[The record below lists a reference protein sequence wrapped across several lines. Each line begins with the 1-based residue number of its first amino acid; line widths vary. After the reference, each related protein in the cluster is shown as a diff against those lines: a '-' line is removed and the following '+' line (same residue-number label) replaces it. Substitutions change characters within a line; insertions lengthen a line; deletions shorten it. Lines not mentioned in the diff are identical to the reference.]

1 MREVVNATN
10 ICLERVSDK
19 CLTKGD
25 GFDLAFRRA
34 LWDKLGEDTDMTDTH
49 KALVKACADIV
60 RDYKVSISLNS
71 IIESGVELLQ
81 QIYDAVMNG
90 TIKERTNTDGIVVSS
105 YNSEKEPGKIYFVPR
120 PTIFDE
126 IIKSKK
132 DNGTK
137 VVEILRTIRDNYDY
151 MMNDDS
157 FNECYCYIR
166 YTLSRKKFCLDLV
179 DLKHILNRTLG
190 LDYDFAKKLAYA
202 MSYKGHYEIKVKR
215 TSKRYGR
222 GSYIDGQYIYLGSV
236 K

>member
-19 CLTKGD
+19 CLTQGN

-34 LWDKLGEDTDMTDTH
+34 LWDKLGEDTEMTDTH

-60 RDYKVSISLNS
+60 RDYKISISLNS

-81 QIYDAVMNG
+81 QIYDAVMSG

-137 VVEILRTIRDNYDY
+137 VVEIIKTIKNNYEY
-151 MMNDDS
+151 MLNDDS
-157 FNECYCYIR
+157 FNECYCNLRGLYN
-166 YTLSRKKFCLDLV
+166 KKFCLELS
-179 DLKHILNRTLG
+179 DLKWILDKTLG
-190 LDYDFAKKLAYA
+190 IKDYTYSKKLIYA

-215 TSKRYGR
+215 TSKRYGK
-222 GSYIDGQYIYLGSV
+222 GSYISGQYIYLGSV

>member
-19 CLTKGD
+19 CLTQGN

-34 LWDKLGEDTDMTDTH
+34 LWDKLGEDTEMTDTH

-60 RDYKVSISLNS
+60 RDYKISISLNS

-81 QIYDAVMNG
+81 QIYDAVMSG

-137 VVEILRTIRDNYDY
+137 VVEIVKTIKNNYEY
-151 MMNDDS
+151 MLNDDS
-157 FNECYCYIR
+157 FNECYCNLRGLYN
-166 YTLSRKKFCLDLV
+166 KNFCLELQ
-179 DLKHILNRTLG
+179 DLKYILNRTLG

-215 TSKRYGR
+215 TSKRYGK
-222 GSYIDGQYIYLGSV
+222 GSYISGQYIYLGSV

>member
-19 CLTKGD
+19 CLTQGN

-34 LWDKLGEDTDMTDTH
+34 LWDKLGEDTEMTDTH

-60 RDYKVSISLNS
+60 RDYKISISLNS

-81 QIYDAVMNG
+81 QIYDAVMSG

-137 VVEILRTIRDNYDY
+137 VVEIVKTIKNNYEY
-151 MMNDDS
+151 MLNDDS
-157 FNECYCYIR
+157 FNECYCNLRGLYN
-166 YTLSRKKFCLDLV
+166 KNFCLELQ
-179 DLKHILNRTLG
+179 DLKYILNRTLG

-215 TSKRYGR
+215 SSKRYGK
-222 GSYIDGQYIYLGSV
+222 GSYLSGQYIYLGSV

>member
-1 MREVVNATN
+1 MREVINATN

-19 CLTKGD
+19 CLTQGD
-25 GFDLAFRRA
+25 GFDLAFRCA
-34 LWDKLGEDTDMTDTH
+34 LWDKLGEGTEMTDTH

-60 RDYKVSISLNS
+60 RDYKISISLNS

-81 QIYDAVMNG
+81 QIYDAVMSG

-137 VVEILRTIRDNYDY
+137 VVEIVKTIKNNYKH
-151 MMNDDS
+151 MLNDDS
-157 FNECYCYIR
+157 FNECYCNLRGLYN
-166 YTLSRKKFCLDLV
+166 KNFCLELQ
-179 DLKHILNRTLG
+179 DLKYILNRTLG

-215 TSKRYGR
+215 TSKRYGK
-222 GSYIDGQYIYLGSV
+222 GSYISGQYIYLGSV

>member
-10 ICLERVSDK
+10 ICLERVYDK
-19 CLTKGD
+19 CLTQSN

-34 LWDKLGEDTDMTDTH
+34 LWDKFGEDTEMTDTH

-60 RDYKVSISLNS
+60 RDYKISISLNS

-81 QIYDAVMNG
+81 QIYDAVMSG
-90 TIKERTNTDGIVVSS
+90 AIKERTNTDGIVVSS

-137 VVEILRTIRDNYDY
+137 VVEIIKTIKNNYEY
-151 MMNDDS
+151 MLNDDS
-157 FNECYCYIR
+157 FNECYCNLRGLYN
-166 YTLSRKKFCLDLV
+166 KKFCLELT
-179 DLKHILNRTLG
+179 DLKYILNRTLG

-215 TSKRYGR
+215 TSKRYGK
-222 GSYIDGQYIYLGSV
+222 GSYISGQYIYLGSV

>member
-10 ICLERVSDK
+10 ICLERISDK
-19 CLTKGD
+19 CLTQGN

-34 LWDKLGEDTDMTDTH
+34 LWDKLGEDTEMTDTH
-49 KALVKACADIV
+49 KTLVKACADIV
-60 RDYKVSISLNS
+60 RDYKISISLNS

-81 QIYDAVMNG
+81 QIYDAVMSG

-137 VVEILRTIRDNYDY
+137 VVEIVKTIKNNYEY
-151 MMNDDS
+151 LLNDDS
-157 FNECYCYIR
+157 FNQCYCNLRGLYN
-166 YTLSRKKFCLDLV
+166 KKFCLELS
-179 DLKHILNRTLG
+179 DLKWILDKTLG
-190 LDYDFAKKLAYA
+190 IKDYTYSKKLIYA

-215 TSKRYGR
+215 TSKRYGK
-222 GSYIDGQYIYLGSV
+222 GSYISGQYIYLGSV

>member
-19 CLTKGD
+19 CLTQGN

-34 LWDKLGEDTDMTDTH
+34 LWDKLGEDTEMTDTH

-60 RDYKVSISLNS
+60 RDYKISISLNS

-81 QIYDAVMNG
+81 QIYDAVMSG

-137 VVEILRTIRDNYDY
+137 VVEIVKTIKNNYKH
-151 MMNDDS
+151 MLNDDS
-157 FNECYCYIR
+157 FNECYCNLRGLYN
-166 YTLSRKKFCLDLV
+166 KNFCLELQ
-179 DLKHILNRTLG
+179 DLKYILNRTLG

-215 TSKRYGR
+215 TSKRYGK
-222 GSYIDGQYIYLGSV
+222 GSYISGQYIYLGSV